1 MIVDGNGKTIRL
13 EKEAKFEKQYST
25 SIVKDVRVVVDS
37 YDNITVYLDSTF
49 GSVYVIGNR
58 ETYDNRK
65 KLEIAHKL
73 AEPLGVPVREKT

>member
-1 MIVDGNGKTIRL
+1 MIVN
-13 EKEAKFEKQYST
+13 
-25 SIVKDVRVVVDS
+25 VRVVVDS

-49 GSVYVIGNR
+49 ESVYVIGNR

-73 AEPLGVPVREKT
+73 AELLGVPVREKT